1 MVALLHYDDKGN
13 LLNVPTK
20 TCKLHFCSQYYNTNA
35 FDVVVCHLDFKSAV
49 LRIDSDNARNSTIL
63 EVKRDGEEGW
73 TSCLEYPSSIF
84 FSVHT
89 YISSGGMHN
98 DRRAV
103 TLNSIKFFDNE
114 DEIDEEDAIE
124 DYRKSVDT
132 DAYRNFEG
140 TATDLLHLG
149 NVDGVLL
156 KDSNKGLAAYNDKL
170 LKYNSKYAQLI
181 GK

>member
-1 MVALLHYDDKGN
+1 MCEYL
-13 LLNVPTK
+13 
-20 TCKLHFCSQYYNTNA
+20 CFC
-35 FDVVVCHLDFKSAV
+35 VVCHLDFKSAV
-49 LRIDSDNARNSTIL
+49 LRIDSDNDRNSTII
-63 EVKRDGEEGW
+63 EVKQEDSESW
-73 TSCLEYPSSIF
+73 TRCLEYPKPIN

-103 TLNSIKFFDNE
+103 TINSVKFYDNE
-114 DEIDEEDAIE
+114 EEINELEAE
-124 DYRKSVDT
+124 VMQEQRKKAMVDT
-132 DAYRNFEG
+132 EAYRRFDG

-156 KDSNKGLAAYNDKL
+156 KDEKKGLAGYNDKL

>member
-1 MVALLHYDDKGN
+1 
-13 LLNVPTK
+13 
-20 TCKLHFCSQYYNTNA
+20 
-35 FDVVVCHLDFKSAV
+35 
-49 LRIDSDNARNSTIL
+49 
-63 EVKRDGEEGW
+63 
-73 TSCLEYPSSIF
+73 
-84 FSVHT
+84 
-89 YISSGGMHN
+89 MHN

>member
-1 MVALLHYDDKGN
+1 MVVLQGDPLPSPTQPSMWSRCSTMTIRAIYLMCRLRHVSLTSG
-13 LLNVPTK
+13 LNIN
-20 TCKLHFCSQYYNTNA
+20 NTNA

-49 LRIDSDNARNSTIL
+49 LRIDSDNKRNSTIL

-73 TSCLEYPSSIF
+73 TSCLEYPASVD

-114 DEIDEEDAIE
+114 EEIAEEDAIE

-132 DAYRNFEG
+132 DAYRNF
-140 TATDLLHLG
+140 
-149 NVDGVLL
+149 
-156 KDSNKGLAAYNDKL
+156 
-170 LKYNSKYAQLI
+170 
-181 GK
+181 